1 MNFES
6 EFFQKFNFQEEQIS
20 NYLKSAEK
28 NLRIAEN
35 IKIPEVIFKF
45 SYDAMIKIGITLI
58 ARNGYKVKTR
68 LGHHIKILEAL
79 GSILKDKEI
88 EAIGNIIRKQRN
100 VDIYGEGAIVSKKQS
115 EEYLE
120 FIQKVFRKAKKY
132 FNEY

>member
-6 EFFQKFNFQEEQIS
+6 EFFQKFNFQEKQIS
-20 NYLKSAEK
+20 NYFKSAEK
-28 NLRIAEN
+28 NLKIAEN
-35 IKIPEVIFKF
+35 IKTPEVIFRF
-45 SYDAMIKIGITLI
+45 SYDALIKIGITLI
-58 ARNGYKVKTR
+58 AHNGYKMKAR

-88 EAIGNIIRKQRN
+88 ETIGNIIRKQRN
-100 VDIYGEGAIVSKKQS
+100 VDIYGEGTIISKKQS

-120 FIQKVFRKAKKY
+120 FVQKVFKKAKKY